1 MHRDDPVRMNR
12 MREWLTRVAA
22 ELGLDPAVVLAHEEE
37 LLAMVSSVAHG
48 QSRPGAPLSAFLAGV
63 AVGRGAPA
71 SEVARQVTALAE
83 DAGQVRATS
92 R

>member
-22 ELGLDPAVVLAHEEE
+22 ELGLDPAVVLDHEED
-37 LLAMVSSVAHG
+37 LLAMVSVAAHG

-63 AVGRGAPA
+63 AVGRGAAA
-71 SEVARQVTALAE
+71 SEVAARVAELAE
-83 DAGQVRATS
+83 AP
-92 R
+92 

>member
-12 MREWLTRVAA
+12 MRQWLTRVAT
-22 ELGLDPAVVLAHEEE
+22 ELGLDPAVVLDHEAE

-63 AVGRGAPA
+63 AVGRGAAA
-71 SEVARQVTALAE
+71 SEVAGQVTELAE
-83 DAGQVRATS
+83 ERPQSQSER
-92 R
+92 

>member
-22 ELGLDPAVVLAHEEE
+22 ELGLDPAVVLDHEED
-37 LLAMVSSVAHG
+37 LLAMVSVVAHG

-63 AVGRGAPA
+63 AVGRGAAA
-71 SEVARQVTALAE
+71 SEVAARVAELAE
-83 DAGQVRATS
+83 AP
-92 R
+92 

>member
-1 MHRDDPVRMNR
+1 MDRDDPVRMNR

-22 ELGLDPAVVLAHEEE
+22 ELGLDPAVVLDHEED
-37 LLAMVSSVAHG
+37 LLAMVSAVAHG

-63 AVGRGAPA
+63 AVGRGGSAA
-71 SEVARQVTALAE
+71 EVARLVADLAGE
-83 DAGQVRATS
+83 SGQVRASS

>member
-1 MHRDDPVRMNR
+1 MERDDPVRMNR

-22 ELGLDPAVVLAHEEE
+22 ELGLDPAVVLDHEED
-37 LLAMVSSVAHG
+37 LLAMVSAVAHG

-63 AVGRGAPA
+63 AVGRGGSAA
-71 SEVARQVTALAE
+71 EVARLVADLAGE
-83 DAGQVRATS
+83 SGQVRASS